1 MNRIPLLL
9 LAILCAGL
17 FTSAGCL
24 WSKKPKQNPS
34 IPTDVEE
41 SFKQRWIARR
51 MAELSASGEAPDGR
65 AARDQAM
72 REFAEKYEYTSAAKG
87 YQK

>member
-9 LAILCAGL
+9 LATLCVGL

-34 IPTDVEE
+34 IAADVEE

-51 MAELSASGEAPDGR
+51 MAELSASGEAPEGR
-65 AARDQAM
+65 AAREQAT